1 MFIHETDAETWVTI
15 LTVLETLAPL
25 DGAVIFTAAAG
36 VGVAVG
42 VGVDVTMEVAV
53 GVPMGVGVGV
63 PMGVG
68 VGVPMGVGV
77 GTAVIVGVGVGTPLA
92 TVTVTESLP
101 ICVPLAPKARV
112 EIVCEPF
119 ATAFEFQLKV
129 NGGEEFR

>member
-15 LTVLETLAPL
+15 LTVLETLAPF

-42 VGVDVTMEVAV
+42 VDVTMEVA
-53 GVPMGVGVGV
+53 VGV